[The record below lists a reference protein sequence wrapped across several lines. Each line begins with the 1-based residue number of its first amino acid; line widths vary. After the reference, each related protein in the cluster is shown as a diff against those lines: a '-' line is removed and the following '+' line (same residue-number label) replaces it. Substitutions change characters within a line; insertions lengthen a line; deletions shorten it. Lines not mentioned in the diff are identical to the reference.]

1 VARNPETG
9 NFPLDRSKAPVFVLG
24 SPRSGTTYLYNAIL
38 SSGNFATYFA
48 ESDVFDQIAP
58 GFGDLRSEANRKQL
72 LSYWLRSDYFKRTGL
87 TADEVQAE
95 VLSEC
100 RNFGD
105 FLRIFMERIAKKQGA
120 ARWAENTPNHL
131 LQIPQIKSTIP
142 NALIIHIIRDGR
154 DVAMSLSRLR
164 PWGPGRSFPW
174 DRKHGLVL
182 SGLYWN
188 WIVRKGRKYGRRL
201 GPDYIEVR
209 YEELVQNP
217 RQVLKVLGDFIQHDL
232 NYECIQQNAI
242 GPVKSPNSSFKD
254 SSSEGKFNPVQR
266 WKSLMGKEAERLQAL
281 LRPLLRELGY
291 EIDPSARMDLT
302 VWRLR
307 MFYLLFHE
315 LKEAVKKT
323 PLSPYFV
330 SKEFLQ
336 PGYLDRLSYWKGAA
350 Y

>member
-1 VARNPETG
+1 VARNPDTE
-9 NFPLDRSKAPVFVLG
+9 NFLLDRSKAPVFVLG
-24 SPRSGTTYLYNAIL
+24 CPRSGTTFLYTTIL

-48 ESDVFDQIAP
+48 ESDVFDQLAP
-58 GFGDLRSEANRKQL
+58 AFGDLRSETNRKRL

-87 TADEVQAE
+87 DADEVQAQI
-95 VLSEC
+95 LSDC

-105 FLRIFMERIAKKQGA
+105 FLRIFMEGIAKKQGV

-131 LQIPQIKSTIP
+131 LQIPQIKATIR

-154 DVAMSLSRLR
+154 DVAVSLSRKR

-174 DRKHGLVL
+174 DRKHGLLL

-217 RQVLKVLGDFIQHDL
+217 RQVLKMLGNFIQHDL
-232 NYECIQQNAI
+232 DYDRIQQNAI
-242 GPVKSPNSSFKD
+242 GPVKLPNTSFKD
-254 SSSEGKFNPVQR
+254 VSFDGDFHPIQR
-266 WKSLMGKEAERLQAL
+266 WKSLTGKEAERLQAS
-281 LRPLLRELGY
+281 LRPLLKELGY
-291 EIDPSARMDLT
+291 ETDQSARMDLT
-302 VWRLR
+302 AWRLR
-307 MFYLLFHE
+307 VFYLLFHE
-315 LKEAVKKT
+315 TKEAVKKT
-323 PLSPYFV
+323 PFSPYLV
-330 SKEFLQ
+330 SKQCLQ
-336 PGYLDRLSYWKGAA
+336 PGYLERLSYWKGTA